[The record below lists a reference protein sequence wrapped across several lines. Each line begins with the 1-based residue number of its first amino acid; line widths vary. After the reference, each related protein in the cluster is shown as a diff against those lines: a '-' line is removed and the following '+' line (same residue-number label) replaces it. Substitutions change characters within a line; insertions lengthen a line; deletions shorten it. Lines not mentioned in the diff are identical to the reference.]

1 MNELIGQDS
10 SDYYIANDIL
20 ININQYLQKNPCC
33 LNTFPKATP
42 TPIRGTRLPRKGCPI
57 RRPLRDIAVC
67 LGLLSGD
74 LLPRTPVS
82 DYTKTFIND

>member
-1 MNELIGQDS
+1 MNEPIGQDS
-10 SDYYIANDIL
+10 SDNKMV
-20 ININQYLQKNPCC
+20 NINQYLQKNPCC

-74 LLPRTPVS
+74 LLPRRPVR
-82 DYTKTFIND
+82 DCTKMFITY